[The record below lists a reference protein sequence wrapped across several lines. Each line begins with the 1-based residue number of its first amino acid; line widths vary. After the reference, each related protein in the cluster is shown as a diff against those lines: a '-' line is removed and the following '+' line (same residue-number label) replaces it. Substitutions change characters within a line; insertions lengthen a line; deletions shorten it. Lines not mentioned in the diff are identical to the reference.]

1 MDPWS
6 RDLMLTS
13 DWSAAASLAA
23 SPSTSPT
30 SAVTRPASTAAAAT
44 GKPHPNIKFHNF
56 ATVLLVYVL
65 FYGGRKHPDTRAVSL
80 GPPDTAAIKG
90 SAGENCARC
99 GGIVFGPE
107 KVANIDCL
115 YTFRYISLL
124 IFSSMHL
131 FKGPG

>member
-1 MDPWS
+1 MDPRS

-13 DWSAAASLAA
+13 DWSAAASPAA

-44 GKPHPNIKFHNF
+44 GKPHLKK
-56 ATVLLVYVL
+56 LSYL
-65 FYGGRKHPDTRAVSL
+65 FFISGGRKHPDTRAVSL

-115 YTFRYISLL
+115 YTFID
-124 IFSSMHL
+124 IAKMKQH
-131 FKGPG
+131 